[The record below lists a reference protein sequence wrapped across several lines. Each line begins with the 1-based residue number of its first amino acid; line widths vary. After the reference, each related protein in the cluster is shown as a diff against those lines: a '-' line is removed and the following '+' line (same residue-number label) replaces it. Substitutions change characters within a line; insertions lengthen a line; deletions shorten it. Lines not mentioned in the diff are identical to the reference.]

1 MYIYIYIYTC
11 LIRTCYIYKVYIY
24 MHIYTYI
31 YSHTLSDS
39 AVSCCF
45 TNFCETIVK
54 LNFIIPSNESP

>member
-1 MYIYIYIYTC
+1 MSYTYMLYIQSV
-11 LIRTCYIYKVYIY
+11 KVYIY
-24 MHIYTYI
+24 MHIYIYI